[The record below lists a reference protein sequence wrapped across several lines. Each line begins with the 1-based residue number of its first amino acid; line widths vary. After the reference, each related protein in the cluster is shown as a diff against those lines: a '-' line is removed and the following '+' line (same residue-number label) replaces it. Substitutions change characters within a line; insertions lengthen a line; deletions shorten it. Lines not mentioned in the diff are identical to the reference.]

1 MDCVE
6 PPWIGRE
13 SYEGSGMTVIHCDT
27 CGCVIAYDPDRITV
41 GGLTYELCRECR
53 QRLMRIIDVK
63 DWRAKAEAA

>member
-1 MDCVE
+1 
-6 PPWIGRE
+6 
-13 SYEGSGMTVIHCDT
+13 MTVIHCDT